1 MPEPWLPKDT
11 RKRIVLAPPE
21 ESVLSGFFIMFVNM
35 LRKMFILTALLMAAV
50 SVAGQEARSAGPAET
65 RRKDSEFVSDYLT
78 PTRIILSKGNVT
90 GAEKLLKPYR
100 GQVSTNE
107 PEVCVFKNGKSGV
120 SSILLDFGKEIQG
133 GIQIVR
139 AMSGDKSAARFR
151 VCFGESVSEA
161 VSSVDESGT
170 TATNEH
176 SVRDF
181 EISVPWLG
189 AAEYGNTGFRFV
201 RLDLLGDDAKASLV
215 TVRAISRYR
224 DIPYVGQFECS
235 DERLNQIWNTGAYTV
250 HLNMQDYLWDGIKRD
265 RLVWIGDMHP
275 EVMAVN
281 TVFGDHKV
289 VQKSL
294 DYVRESTPATV
305 WMNGICSYS
314 LWWIIIHHHLY
325 EYYGDLG
332 YLREQHTY
340 LTDLLHAVMSNFDG
354 SKENFR
360 SGRFID
366 WPTSEK
372 PEAIHAGLQALSV
385 RAMEAGARMA
395 RWLDDKKLE
404 EECSA
409 AAARLREYRP
419 PVTSSKQAAALLYLE
434 DLADKEQARKVI
446 LSGGANGFS
455 SFMGYYMLEALAKS
469 GDYDEAMKMI
479 SDYWGAM
486 LDLGATTFWE
496 DFDYSKAA
504 EAGRIDEIVPE
515 GKYDIHADGG
525 AYCYVGL
532 RHSFC
537 HGWASGP
544 TVWLSSHVLGIEP
557 AEPGFRK
564 VRINPH
570 LGSLEWA
577 EGSYPTPYGP
587 ITVSH
592 RRAADGTVKSDIRL
606 PKGVRL
612 VK

>member
-1 MPEPWLPKDT
+1 MI
-11 RKRIVLAPPE
+11 RKI
-21 ESVLSGFFIMFVNM
+21 
-35 LRKMFILTALLMAAV
+35 FILGALLAAMPLV
-50 SVAGQEARSAGPAET
+50 SGQETKISGSDAVQRQDA
-65 RRKDSEFVSDYLT
+65 EFVSEYLT
-78 PTRIILSKGNVT
+78 PTRIIFSKGGVT
-90 GAEKLLKPYR
+90 GADNLLKSFC

-107 PEVCVFKNGKSGV
+107 PDVCVFRNKADGR

-139 AMSGDKSAARFR
+139 AMSGNKAAARFR
-151 VCFGESVSEA
+151 ICFGESVTEA
-161 VSSVDESGT
+161 LSNVDDPGT

-201 RLDLLGDDAKASLV
+201 RLDLLGEDTEALLV
-215 TVRAISRYR
+215 AVRAISRYR
-224 DIPYVGQFECS
+224 DIPYVGQFKCS
-235 DERLNQIWNTGAYTV
+235 DERLNQIWMTGAYTV
-250 HLNMQDYLWDGIKRD
+250 HLNMQEYVWDAIKRD

-275 EVMAVN
+275 EVMTIN
-281 TVFGDHKV
+281 TVFGNHKV

-294 DYVRESTPATV
+294 DYARNSTPASA

-314 LWWIIIHHHLY
+314 LWWIIIQHHLY
-325 EYYGDLG
+325 EYYGDLD
-332 YLREQHTY
+332 YLKEQQTY
-340 LTDLLHAVMSNFDG
+340 LKDLLHTVMANFDG
-354 SKENFR
+354 SKENFKD
-360 SGRFID
+360 GRFID

-372 PEAIHAGLQALSV
+372 PDAIHAGLQALSV
-385 RAMEAGARMA
+385 RAMDAGADMA
-395 RWLDDKKLE
+395 GWLGDDKLK
-404 EECSA
+404 EECA
-409 AAARLREYRP
+409 AAALKLRKYRP
-419 PVTSSKQAAALLYLE
+419 SVTTSKQAAALLYLE
-434 DLADKEQARKVI
+434 DMADTEEARNVI
-446 LSGGANGFS
+446 LAGGAKGFS

-469 GDYDEAMKMI
+469 GNYDEAMKII

-544 TVWLSSHVLGIEP
+544 TTWLSSHVLGIEP
-557 AEPGFRK
+557 AEPGFKK

-592 RRAADGTVKSDIRL
+592 KKTADGKVKSEIHL
-606 PKGVRL
+606 PKGVKL

>member
-1 MPEPWLPKDT
+1 MI
-11 RKRIVLAPPE
+11 RKI
-21 ESVLSGFFIMFVNM
+21 
-35 LRKMFILTALLMAAV
+35 FILGALLAAMPLV
-50 SVAGQEARSAGPAET
+50 SGQETKISGSDAVQRQDA
-65 RRKDSEFVSDYLT
+65 EFVSEYLT
-78 PTRIILSKGNVT
+78 PTRIIFSKGGVT
-90 GAEKLLKPYR
+90 GADNLLKSFC

-107 PEVCVFKNGKSGV
+107 PDVCVFRNKADGR

-139 AMSGDKSAARFR
+139 AMSGNKAAARFR
-151 VCFGESVSEA
+151 ICFGESVTEA
-161 VSSVDESGT
+161 LSNVDDPGT

-201 RLDLLGDDAKASLV
+201 RLDLLGEDTEALLV
-215 TVRAISRYR
+215 AVRAISRYR
-224 DIPYVGQFECS
+224 DIPYVGQFKCS
-235 DERLNQIWNTGAYTV
+235 DERLNQIWMTGAYTV
-250 HLNMQDYLWDGIKRD
+250 HLNMQEYVWDAIKRD

-275 EVMAVN
+275 EVMTIN
-281 TVFGDHKV
+281 TVFGNHKV

-294 DYVRESTPATV
+294 DYARNSTPASA

-314 LWWIIIHHHLY
+314 LWWIIIQHHLY
-325 EYYGDLG
+325 EYYGDLD
-332 YLREQHTY
+332 YLKEQQTY
-340 LTDLLHAVMSNFDG
+340 LKDLLHTVMANFDG
-354 SKENFR
+354 SKENFKD
-360 SGRFID
+360 GRFID

-372 PEAIHAGLQALSV
+372 PDAIHAGLQALSV
-385 RAMEAGARMA
+385 RAMDAGADMA
-395 RWLDDKKLE
+395 GWLGDDKLK
-404 EECSA
+404 EECA
-409 AAARLREYRP
+409 AAALKLRKYRP
-419 PVTSSKQAAALLYLE
+419 SVTTSKQAAALLYLE
-434 DLADKEQARKVI
+434 DMADTEEARNVI
-446 LSGGANGFS
+446 LAGGAKGFS
-455 SFMGYYMLEALAKS
+455 SFMGYYMLESLAKS
-469 GDYDEAMKMI
+469 GNYDEAMNII

-544 TVWLSSHVLGIEP
+544 TTWLSSHVLGIEP
-557 AEPGFRK
+557 AEPGFKK

-592 RRAADGTVKSDIRL
+592 KKTADGKVKSEIHL
-606 PKGVRL
+606 PKGVKL